1 MGCCYWLRPY
11 RTRAAWVA
19 ALLATFAL
27 VALGGLV
34 TEYVTAFG
42 MAAAFVLVMLG
53 LRSDARPDQARAFVA
68 AATIAVAAIV
78 GFIGL
83 SLSKDPAFRPST
95 DSSFL
100 LADGVFRFV
109 KLPFYLAT
117 VWYQVVGGALL
128 KELGYYSVEGY
139 ETIAATLLGAMLAV
153 VTLFWAIGLRRSW
166 NCQPARSGFRTSG
179 AFAVIVLLGAVTIG
193 VLPFLIMGRR
203 PNDMDFSS
211 RFYDP
216 VLPFAAT
223 LTAIV
228 VLGFL
233 PRRAT
238 LAGLALIAFIAG
250 YTTLSKAYSIH
261 DEVKQLSRW
270 GDVVRE
276 HLAVDGATIA
286 IVPTGP
292 GPRFRRMSDDEL
304 TCQLSRDWPLELRRN
319 FWARGEPSALEPAES
334 SMMRGAR
341 LEQPVTKVLL
351 VQPGV
356 RSDDPQI
363 AEVLIEK

>member
-1 MGCCYWLRPY
+1 
-11 RTRAAWVA
+11 
-19 ALLATFAL
+19 
-27 VALGGLV
+27 
-34 TEYVTAFG
+34 
-42 MAAAFVLVMLG
+42 
-53 LRSDARPDQARAFVA
+53 
-68 AATIAVAAIV
+68 
-78 GFIGL
+78 
-83 SLSKDPAFRPST
+83 
-95 DSSFL
+95 
-100 LADGVFRFV
+100 
-109 KLPFYLAT
+109 
-117 VWYQVVGGALL
+117 
-128 KELGYYSVEGY
+128 
-139 ETIAATLLGAMLAV
+139 MLAV

-193 VLPFLIMGRR
+193 ILPFLIMGRR

-228 VLGFL
+228 VLGCL

-250 YTTLSKAYSIH
+250 YTTLSKAYIASTTKSSNCRVG
-261 DEVKQLSRW
+261 EMS
-270 GDVVRE
+270 VRE

-304 TCQLSRDWPLELRRN
+304 TCQLSRDWPMELRRN
-319 FWARGEPSALEPAES
+319 FWARGEPSA
-334 SMMRGAR
+334 
-341 LEQPVTKVLL
+341 V
-351 VQPGV
+351 
-356 RSDDPQI
+356 
-363 AEVLIEK
+363 